1 MSLRKLIKK
10 GKPIIIPL
18 FLILIG
24 IGIFLAYK
32 YNYIPHKK
40 YTDEDF
46 GIEYHHSLSDK
57 DKDGID
63 DCSDIIASA
72 RSYIETKPKYKSK
85 YYESGYPDD
94 EYGVCTDV
102 VAFALLNSGYDLQKL
117 VDEDIKANP
126 DDYDIDKPDD
136 KIDFRRVVNLK
147 VYFSHTADSLTTD
160 PTDFKNWQAGD
171 IVVWS
176 HHVGVISDHRN
187 SKGIPFVLHNASP
200 YQASYEEDV
209 LSSHGKIIGHYRI
222 ASR

>member
-85 YYESGYPDD
+85 R
-94 EYGVCTDV
+94 
-102 VAFALLNSGYDLQKL
+102 K
-117 VDEDIKANP
+117 
-126 DDYDIDKPDD
+126 
-136 KIDFRRVVNLK
+136 RR
-147 VYFSHTADSLTTD
+147 
-160 PTDFKNWQAGD
+160 
-171 IVVWS
+171 
-176 HHVGVISDHRN
+176 
-187 SKGIPFVLHNASP
+187 
-200 YQASYEEDV
+200 
-209 LSSHGKIIGHYRI
+209 
-222 ASR
+222 